1 MLRWNKQMHQYE
13 SDASL
18 EKTIEEFDGYIGYVY
33 PSNESSYYLCSV
45 VIVSYRMC
53 NVLVA
58 DFTEKVKFA
67 KNCALENIQCLNH
80 LVKILQSQMH

>member
-1 MLRWNKQMHQYE
+1 MLKLKWNKKMHQYE
-13 SDASL
+13 SDESL
-18 EKTIEEFDGYIGYVY
+18 EKQLKNLMDISDMYILQMNHLTTFVV
-33 PSNESSYYLCSV
+33 V
-45 VIVSYRMC
+45 VIVSYHMC

-80 LVKILQSQMH
+80 QKRM